1 MKRKREEIN
10 IHLDEENEAII
21 EELERS
27 SKEPLFIQERKER
40 EDKDRQEYE
49 DSEKYS
55 ALYTNMQEIKN
66 TDPNVQLNIE
76 DLPSPNNEMSCVDQ
90 K

>member
-1 MKRKREEIN
+1 MKRNRDEIN
-10 IHLDEENEAII
+10 IHLDEENEAIT
-21 EELERS
+21 EELERR

-55 ALYTNMQEIKN
+55 ALYTSMQQIKN
-66 TDPNVQLNIE
+66 TDPNLQLNIE
-76 DLPSPNNEMSCVDQ
+76 DLPSPNNEMSCEDQ